1 MFALAAVFDF
11 LFLFHLETAPTSVS
25 GPCKIVAGVLLAI
38 RECLLRDGVI
48 RSNQVG
54 AVCKHTQRGAN

>member
-1 MFALAAVFDF
+1 MFALAVVFDF

-25 GPCKIVAGVLLAI
+25 GPYKIVAGVLLEI
-38 RECLLRDGVI
+38 RELI
-48 RSNQVG
+48 MSNQVD